1 MDLPFDDLLRGFGQV
16 FGATDVLALTLL
28 GAFVGVIAGAI
39 PGLTTAAAI
48 AMLLPLTFLM
58 SPLASLTFIYV
69 ISKAGRFGGSIS
81 AILFNT
87 PGTSAAAATQ
97 LDGHPMAKQGRAVKA
112 LRVATMA
119 SVFGDIGGDILLIFF
134 AASIAALTISMGPPE
149 YFAIYMMAFVVIGS
163 VVTDSILK
171 GLISVLLGMIAATV
185 GLDRIAGVSRYD
197 FGITELL
204 SGINLVPLLIGTLV
218 LSEVFLQAEK
228 HWRRQGAEPLMPLA
242 GHPDDQ
248 RVTREDVRHC
258 LPVMVRS
265 TGIGAIV
272 GLLPGLGSAV
282 ACFIA
287 YGEERR
293 RAKRPELWGKGA
305 PEGIAAPESANNA
318 VSGPSMVPVLTLG
331 IPGSTIAA
339 MLMGVF
345 LIHGIQVGPTIFV
358 QSKEL
363 VYALFAAGLVGI
375 VVYGLIGW
383 FLGPLIGQAIGRV
396 PQKTIYPTIFLLTM
410 LATYS
415 LRNDLFDLYVTLGFA
430 LIGYAMRRTGFS
442 PPAFIIAFVLAGGAE
457 QTLRQTLL
465 MSTSGWSIFFE
476 RPWSLFF
483 LGVGLAGLLWR
494 SWSAIASRRRA
505 EAPA

>member
-1 MDLPFDDLLRGFGQV
+1 MDLPFDDLARGFVAVLG
-16 FGATDVLALTLL
+16 TPDVLALTVL

-97 LDGHPMAKQGRAVKA
+97 FDGHPMAQQGRAVKA
-112 LRVATMA
+112 MKIATMA
-119 SVFGDIGGDILLIFF
+119 SVFGDLGGDVLLIFF
-134 AASIAALTISMGPPE
+134 AAAIAAITITMGPPE
-149 YFAIYMMAFVVIGS
+149 YFAIYVMAFVVIGS
-163 VVTDSILK
+163 VVSESIVK
-171 GLISVLLGMIAATV
+171 GLISVLLGMMMATV
-185 GLDRIAGVSRYD
+185 GLDRIAGVARYD

-228 HWRRQGAEPLMPLA
+228 HWRRQGAEPLMPPA
-242 GHPDDQ
+242 GNPDDQ
-248 RVTREDVRHC
+248 RVTAEDVRHC
-258 LPVMVRS
+258 LPVMARS
-265 TGIGAIV
+265 TGIGAVI

-287 YGEERR
+287 YGEEKR
-293 RAKRPELWGKGA
+293 RARRPALWGRGA

-358 QSKEL
+358 QSKDL
-363 VYALFAAGLVGI
+363 VYALFAAGLIGI
-375 VVYGLIGW
+375 LCYGLIGW
-383 FLGPLIGQAIGRV
+383 YLGPVIGQAIGAV
-396 PQKTIYPTIFLLTM
+396 PQKLIYPTIFLLTM

-415 LRNDLFDLYVTLGFA
+415 LRNDLFDLYLTLAFA
-430 LIGYAMRRTGFS
+430 VLGYAMRRTGFS

-465 MSTSGWSIFFE
+465 MSTTGWSIFVE
-476 RPWSLFF
+476 RPWALFF
-483 LGVGLAGLLWR
+483 LGLGLAGFLWR
-494 SWSAIASRRRA
+494 GWSAFARRRRL
-505 EAPA
+505 PA